1 MGTASLIFGLI
12 LIGFGLS
19 FGLLMFIEMIQAG
32 NSEDDG
38 TYGPLI
44 IVVALF
50 VVGGLLIR
58 GSIRIGKSD

>member
-32 NSEDDG
+32 NSEEKERLG
-38 TYGPLI
+38 
-44 IVVALF
+44 F
-50 VVGGLLIR
+50 FQ
-58 GSIRIGKSD
+58 SKFQKS